1 MPNTDWTKLNSLQI
15 GKYAEYFA
23 KMEFASYGLEVYTTE
38 VDDRGID
45 FIIKNKNGHFCEI
58 QVKSLR
64 GTGYV
69 FMQKSKF
76 DITNKNL
83 YLALLIFNNGEM
95 PDVFL
100 IPAQVWE
107 VPNEIFVDRNYGNP
121 GQTSK
126 PEWGINISKK
136 NYSILEIFKFE
147 EAIKNFVKEE
157 YI

>member
-1 MPNTDWTKLNSLQI
+1 LIL
-15 GKYAEYFA
+15 GK
-23 KMEFASYGLEVYTTE
+23 S
-38 VDDRGID
+38 DRGID